1 MFPTDPTLLAAFI
14 ATAVAIII
22 SPGPDTIVIL
32 RHAINGGRGD
42 GLAAVAGVQLGL
54 IVHTALAVTG
64 ISLVIASSPVLFKGI
79 AIIGAAYLAWIGIKS
94 FRDGGGLTFNKSGNK
109 AGNGAGNAGGAGSGR
124 ALREAA
130 LCNLLNPKVILL
142 FLALFPN
149 FIDYGRGNV
158 AEQLVGLA
166 VILIVINVFWQA
178 PLALAADALRRW
190 LSNPAVRRAV
200 NRASGGMLLVMAAL
214 MLAQQLW

>member
-1 MFPTDPTLLAAFI
+1 MFPTDPSVLAGFI
-14 ATAVAIII
+14 TTAVAIII

-42 GLAAVAGVQLGL
+42 GLAAVSGVQLGL
-54 IVHTALAVTG
+54 IVHTALAAAG
-64 ISLVIASSPVLFKGI
+64 ISLVIASSPVLFNAI
-79 AIIGAAYLAWIGIKS
+79 AVIGAAYLAWIGVNSLKGS
-94 FRDGGGLTFNKSGNK
+94 GGLTLNE
-109 AGNGAGNAGGAGSGR
+109 AGDDSGNAGGAGMAR

-149 FIDYGRGNV
+149 FVDYGRGNV

-178 PLALAADALRRW
+178 PMALAADALRRW
-190 LSNPAVRRAV
+190 LSNPAVRLGV
-200 NRASGGMLLVMAAL
+200 NRASGAILIVMAAL
-214 MLAQQLW
+214 MLAQHLL

>member
-1 MFPTDPTLLAAFI
+1 MFPADPSVLAGFI
-14 ATAVAIII
+14 TTAVAIII

-32 RHAINGGRGD
+32 RHAVNGGRGD
-42 GLAAVAGVQLGL
+42 GLAAVTGVQLGL
-54 IVHTALAVTG
+54 VVHTALAVAG

-79 AIIGAAYLAWIGIKS
+79 AVIGAAYLAWIGVNS
-94 FRDGGGLTFNKSGNK
+94 FRGGGGLRFDE
-109 AGNGAGNAGGAGSGR
+109 AGNATGAGPGR

-149 FIDYGRGNV
+149 FVDYGRGNV
-158 AEQLVGLA
+158 GEQLLGLA

-178 PLALAADALRRW
+178 PMALAADALRRW
-190 LSNPAVRRAV
+190 LSNPAVRLGV
-200 NRASGGMLLVMAAL
+200 NRVSGGILMVMAAL
-214 MLAQQLW
+214 MLAQHLL

>member
-1 MFPTDPTLLAAFI
+1 MFPTDPTVFAAFI

-42 GLAAVAGVQLGL
+42 GLAAVSGVQLGL
-54 IVHTALAVTG
+54 VVHTALAVAG
-64 ISLVIASSPVLFKGI
+64 ISLLIASSPVLFKGI
-79 AIIGAAYLAWIGIKS
+79 AVIGAAYLAWIGVKS
-94 FRDGGGLTFNKSGNK
+94 LRGGGGLTFNEAGDK
-109 AGNGAGNAGGAGSGR
+109 AGNAATGAGMGR

-149 FIDYGRGNV
+149 FVDYGRGNV
-158 AEQLVGLA
+158 GEQLIGLA

-178 PLALAADALRRW
+178 PMALAADALSQW
-190 LSNPAVRRAV
+190 LSNPAVRLGV
-200 NRASGGMLLVMAAL
+200 NRASGATLIVMAAL
-214 MLAQQLW
+214 MLGQHLP

>member
-1 MFPTDPTLLAAFI
+1 MFPTDPTLLAGFI
-14 ATAVAIII
+14 TTAVAIII

-54 IVHTALAVTG
+54 VVHTALAAAG
-64 ISLVIASSPVLFKGI
+64 ISLIIASTPALLRGV
-79 AIIGAAYLAWIGIKS
+79 AIIGAAYLAWIGVKS
-94 FRDGGGLTFNKSGNK
+94 FRSGGGLTFNE
-109 AGNGAGNAGGAGSGR
+109 AGNAGGAGAGR

-149 FIDYGRGNV
+149 FVDYGRGNV
-158 AEQLVGLA
+158 GEQLVGLA

-178 PLALAADALRRW
+178 PMALAADALRRW
-190 LSNPAVRRAV
+190 LSNPAVRLGV
-200 NRASGGMLLVMAAL
+200 NRASGAILIIMAAL
-214 MLAQQLW
+214 MLAQHLL

>member
-1 MFPTDPTLLAAFI
+1 MFPTDPTILAGFI
-14 ATAVAIII
+14 TTAVAIVI

-42 GLAAVAGVQLGL
+42 GLAAVSGVQLGL
-54 IVHTALAVTG
+54 VVHTALAAAG

-79 AIIGAAYLAWIGIKS
+79 AVIGAAYLAWIGVKS
-94 FRDGGGLTFNKSGNK
+94 LRGGGLTFDDSGN
-109 AGNGAGNAGGAGSGR
+109 ATGAGAGR

-149 FIDYGRGNV
+149 FVDYGRGNV

-166 VILIVINVFWQA
+166 VILIVINIFWQA
-178 PLALAADALRRW
+178 PMALAADALRRW
-190 LSNPAVRRAV
+190 LSNPAIRLGV
-200 NRASGGMLLVMAAL
+200 NRVSGGILIVMAVL
-214 MLAQQLW
+214 MLFHQLG

>member
-1 MFPTDPTLLAAFI
+1 MFPTDPTVLAGFI
-14 ATAVAIII
+14 TTAVAIII

-32 RHAINGGRGD
+32 RHAINGGRVD
-42 GLAAVAGVQLGL
+42 GLAAVSGVQLGL
-54 IVHTALAVTG
+54 VVHTALAAAG

-79 AIIGAAYLAWIGIKS
+79 AVIGAAYLAWIGVKS
-94 FRDGGGLTFNKSGNK
+94 LRGGGGLAFNK
-109 AGNGAGNAGGAGSGR
+109 AGDEAGDEAGNASAAGIGR

-149 FIDYGRGNV
+149 FVDYGRGNV

-178 PLALAADALRRW
+178 PMALAADALRRW
-190 LSNPAVRRAV
+190 LSNPAVRQNV
-200 NRASGGMLLVMAAL
+200 NRASGGILIVMAAL
-214 MLAQQLW
+214 MLAQHLW

>member
-1 MFPTDPTLLAAFI
+1 MFPTDPTVLAGFI
-14 ATAVAIII
+14 TTAVAIII

-42 GLAAVAGVQLGL
+42 GLAAVSGVQLGL
-54 IVHTALAVTG
+54 VVHTALAVAG

-79 AIIGAAYLAWIGIKS
+79 AVIGAAYLAWIGVKS
-94 FRDGGGLTFNKSGNK
+94 LKGGGGLTFDE
-109 AGNGAGNAGGAGSGR
+109 AGNASGAGIGR

-149 FIDYGRGNV
+149 FVDYGRGNV

-178 PLALAADALRRW
+178 PMALAADALRRW
-190 LSNPAVRRAV
+190 LSNPAVRLGV
-200 NRASGGMLLVMAAL
+200 NRASGAILIIMAAL
-214 MLAQQLW
+214 MLAQQL

>member
-1 MFPTDPTLLAAFI
+1 MFPTDPTVLAGFI
-14 ATAVAIII
+14 TTAVAIII

-42 GLAAVAGVQLGL
+42 GLAAVSGVQLGL
-54 IVHTALAVTG
+54 VVHTALAVAG

-79 AIIGAAYLAWIGIKS
+79 AVIGAAYLAWIGVKS
-94 FRDGGGLTFNKSGNK
+94 FRGGGGLTFNE
-109 AGNGAGNAGGAGSGR
+109 AGDEAGNAGGAGIGR

-149 FIDYGRGNV
+149 FVDYGRGNV

-178 PLALAADALRRW
+178 PMALAADALRRW
-190 LSNPAVRRAV
+190 LSNPAVRLGV
-200 NRASGGMLLVMAAL
+200 NRASGGILIVMAAL
-214 MLAQQLW
+214 MLAQHLL